1 MSDHTNKD
9 NENDSKLEDILSSIK
24 GIIENRGPFVDEQSN
39 GQIVEDDK
47 IAGEAVLE
55 LTSEVNSQSRNIS
68 ADNQD
73 ALISPDAQEKAE
85 IEFKRFAESVVNA
98 EITNDKVDSLD
109 DRVNQIMRPLIKDW
123 LDNNLPRIVEKVVS
137 KELKRIIPKT

>member
-24 GIIENRGPFVDEQSN
+24 GIIENRGPVVDEQSS

-55 LTSEVNSQSRNIS
+55 LTSEVDSQSRNIS

-98 EITNDKVDSLD
+98 EITDDRVDSLD

>member
-24 GIIENRGPFVDEQSN
+24 GIIENCGPVVDEQSN

-98 EITNDKVDSLD
+98 EITDDRVDSLD

>member
-24 GIIENRGPFVDEQSN
+24 GIIENRGPVVDEQSN

>member
-24 GIIENRGPFVDEQSN
+24 GIIENRGPVVDEQSN
-39 GQIVEDDK
+39 GQIAEDDK

>member
-24 GIIENRGPFVDEQSN
+24 GIIENRGPVVDEQSN

-98 EITNDKVDSLD
+98 EITDDRVDSLD

-137 KELKRIIPKT
+137 KELKRIMPKT